1 VRVKSIVL
9 AIAKSMGGFR
19 TARQL
24 TRRSIRILCY
34 HGTWLGREGFR
45 GDGMFMS
52 ADTFRARLDHLT
64 AMGYP
69 VIALGTAVA
78 ELRDHRQIL
87 NAPVVITIDDGW
99 YSTYSDMLPALA
111 RHGFPATLY
120 CDSRH
125 LESGAP
131 VPHLM
136 ARYFRQLA
144 ATGEITKEAEERYQ
158 QAFDKKLSTDDRV
171 AAAVAFG
178 RQVGID
184 PEPYLEGRVFEYMT
198 PVELRTFANT
208 TGFTVELHTHRHT
221 MGDHS
226 AEVIQREIDDNRA
239 ALSRLLGSRPESF
252 THFCYPSGAF
262 NRSDAAHLRSV
273 GVASATST
281 QQGIVPPS
289 ADIMLL
295 PRILDGENLSMLEF
309 EAEISGFMHLLRMVT
324 GRSRIGYDAPF
335 S

>member
-1 VRVKSIVL
+1 
-9 AIAKSMGGFR
+9 
-19 TARQL
+19 
-24 TRRSIRILCY
+24 
-34 HGTWLGREGFR
+34 
-45 GDGMFMS
+45 
-52 ADTFRARLDHLT
+52 
-64 AMGYP
+64 
-69 VIALGTAVA
+69 
-78 ELRDHRQIL
+78 
-87 NAPVVITIDDGW
+87 
-99 YSTYSDMLPALA
+99 
-111 RHGFPATLY
+111 
-120 CDSRH
+120 
-125 LESGAP
+125 
-131 VPHLM
+131 M

-226 AEVIQREIDDNRA
+226 AEVIQREIGDNRA

-262 NRSDAAHLRSV
+262 
-273 GVASATST
+273 
-281 QQGIVPPS
+281 
-289 ADIMLL
+289 
-295 PRILDGENLSMLEF
+295 ENLSMLEF